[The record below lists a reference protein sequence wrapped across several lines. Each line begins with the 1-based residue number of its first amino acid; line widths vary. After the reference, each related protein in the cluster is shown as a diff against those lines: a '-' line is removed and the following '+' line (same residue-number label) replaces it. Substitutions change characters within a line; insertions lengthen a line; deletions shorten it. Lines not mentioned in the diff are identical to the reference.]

1 MMKYTKKKTL
11 PVHPKTAMGR
21 LKRKK
26 KKNKKSY
33 CKEFC
38 VTRKHKEKQ
47 LPSYLKYIPQK
58 LFIAFL
64 YLRSL
69 NQWTIR
75 KAGSKAIMKVT

>member
-1 MMKYTKKKTL
+1 MKYTKKNFTSSSKNSNGK
-11 PVHPKTAMGR
+11 VKE
-21 LKRKK
+21 KK
-26 KKNKKSY
+26 NKKNKKSY